1 MLECF
6 KSWRQEF
13 SKQQRQPG
21 ESLHAHVAMLCI
33 SLVIPIG
40 IPVAFAIHHFLKLI
54 GFKGLF
60 R

>member
-6 KSWRQEF
+6 KSWWQEF
-13 SKQQRQPG
+13 SKQERQPG
-21 ESLHAHVAMLCI
+21 ESLGSHAATLCI
-33 SLVIPIG
+33 GLVIPIG
-40 IPVAFAIHHFLKLI
+40 IPVAFALHYFLKLI